1 MWYEDDDPGTRPVD
15 FGHVCPAGYRRRASV
30 EEGTPG
36 RLRRDA
42 RRNREAILEAGRELF
57 ADSAD
62 VAMCQVARR
71 AGVGQAT
78 LYRNFPD
85 RGALA
90 AEIIGERIERVA
102 ELAAHHEDDPDAFFI
117 LLRSLVDAMAAV
129 YALAELARED
139 ARADRRLEQSR
150 LVIAE
155 LIRGPMRDAK
165 AAGTLRRD
173 LSIDDLF
180 LMLSMAR
187 GAMKGAHGVAGRSE
201 AGHRAL
207 ALMVDGVAPAPA
219 PDEVARDRAW

>member
-1 MWYEDDDPGTRPVD
+1 MEVKAPDG
-15 FGHVCPAGYRRRASV
+15 
-30 EEGTPG
+30 
-36 RLRRDA
+36 LRRDA

-90 AEIIGERIERVA
+90 AEILGERVERIV
-102 ELAAHHEDDPDAFFI
+102 ELAADHDGDPDAFFV
-117 LLRSLVDAMAAV
+117 LLRSLIDTLAGV

-139 ARADRRLEQSR
+139 ARTDQRLKQNR
-150 LVIAE
+150 LLIAE
-155 LIRGPMRDAK
+155 LIKGPMRDAK

-173 LSIDDLF
+173 LSIDDVF

-187 GAMKGAHGVAGRSE
+187 GAMAGAQGVAGRSE

-207 ALMVDGVAPAPA
+207 ALMVDGVARFGRPPG
-219 PDEVARDRAW
+219 

>member
-1 MWYEDDDPGTRPVD
+1 MQETTPV
-15 FGHVCPAGYRRRASV
+15 P
-30 EEGTPG
+30 
-36 RLRRDA
+36 LRRDA

-62 VAMCQVARR
+62 VPMCQVARR

-90 AEIIGERIERVA
+90 AEILGERVDRIV
-102 ELAAHHEDDPDAFFI
+102 ELAADHADDPDAFFV
-117 LLRSLVDAMAAV
+117 LLRSVVNTMAGV

-139 ARADRRLEQSR
+139 ARTDQRLKQNR
-150 LVIAE
+150 VVVAE
-155 LIRGPMRDAK
+155 LMKGPMRDAK

-173 LSIDDLF
+173 LSVEDVF
-180 LMLSMAR
+180 LMLSMLR
-187 GAMKGAHGVAGRSE
+187 GAMAGAPGVAGRSE

-207 ALMVDGVAPAPA
+207 ALILGGLTPSAA
-219 PDEVARDRAW
+219 

>member
-1 MWYEDDDPGTRPVD
+1 MAGGDGAGDD
-15 FGHVCPAGYRRRASV
+15 AG
-30 EEGTPG
+30 P
-36 RLRRDA
+36 LRRDA

-90 AEIIGERIERVA
+90 AEILGERVERIV
-102 ELAAHHEDDPDAFFI
+102 ELAADHADDPDAFFV
-117 LLRSLVDAMAAV
+117 LLRSVVDTMAGV

-139 ARADRRLEQSR
+139 ARTDERLKQNR
-150 LVIAE
+150 LIIVE
-155 LIRGPMRDAK
+155 LMKGPMRDAK

-173 LSIDDLF
+173 LSVEDVF
-180 LMLSMAR
+180 LMLSMVR
-187 GAMKGAHGVAGRSE
+187 GAMAGAHGVAGRSE

-207 ALMVDGVAPAPA
+207 ALMVGGMAPPA
-219 PDEVARDRAW
+219 VP

>member
-1 MWYEDDDPGTRPVD
+1 V
-15 FGHVCPAGYRRRASV
+15 AV
-30 EEGTPG
+30 EVKTPDG
-36 RLRRDA
+36 LRRDA

-90 AEIIGERIERVA
+90 AEILAERIERIV
-102 ELAAHHEDDPDAFFI
+102 ELAADHEDDPDAFFV
-117 LLRSLVDAMAAV
+117 LLRNVIESMAGV

-139 ARADRRLEQSR
+139 ARTDQRLKQNR
-150 LVIAE
+150 LVLAG
-155 LIRGPMRDAK
+155 LIKGPMRDAK

-173 LSIDDLF
+173 LSIEDVF

-187 GAMKGAHGVAGRSE
+187 GAMAGAHGVAGRSE
-201 AGHRAL
+201 VGHRAL
-207 ALMVDGVAPAPA
+207 TLMIGGLAPSAA
-219 PDEVARDRAW
+219 S

>member
-1 MWYEDDDPGTRPVD
+1 VQETT
-15 FGHVCPAGYRRRASV
+15 SV
-30 EEGTPG
+30 P
-36 RLRRDA
+36 LRRDA

-90 AEIIGERIERVA
+90 AEILGERVERIV
-102 ELAAHHEDDPDAFFI
+102 ELAADHADDPDAFFV
-117 LLRSLVDAMAAV
+117 LLRSVVDTMAGV

-139 ARADRRLEQSR
+139 ARTDQRLKQNR

-155 LIRGPMRDAK
+155 LMKGPMRDAK

-173 LSIDDLF
+173 MSIEDVF
-180 LMLSMAR
+180 LMLSMLR
-187 GAMKGAHGVAGRSE
+187 GAMSGAHGVAGRSE

-207 ALMVDGVAPAPA
+207 ALMVDGLTPSA
-219 PDEVARDRAW
+219 AR